1 MKIRLKESKG
11 VVKGKKLAD
20 NVIPINSISMGEI
33 NESNLLE
40 LLNGAGMTTEQIN
53 EAITNIFKKIKSNTD
68 VRENIRGKW
77 QTVAIGG
84 ITNGI
89 RCTVCKQ
96 TTVVPADRTR
106 KLNFCPECGADMREV
121 KE

>member
-1 MKIRLKESKG
+1 MKYVEMSQRDKNLLK
-11 VVKGKKLAD
+11 LH
-20 NVIPINSISMGEI
+20 ICTLNSI
-33 NESNLLE
+33 NEDMFRWTFDLKNQYRFLE
-40 LLNGAGMTTEQIN
+40 SYRLIVD
-53 EAITNIFKKIKSNTD
+53 AIKELKKALSEVTYD
-68 VRENIRGKW
+68 ERENIKGKW

-84 ITNGI
+84 VTNGI